1 MATKSRYGQ
10 YLKYKDS
17 SYFRITKI
25 NRIRLKFNSLQTW
38 PRLVICLNRIRVSQ
52 NFWVRKHQ
60 YIAGV
65 GIRLLTQSICCL
77 PKKSKSVP
85 WLSPLVARRAGDF
98 EVMECSLTIADR
110 LWIGCMK
117 IQECGCITPFRHKW
131 IGMACSMQDS
141 TPICRLIKC
150 AGHIIYVKFKNISS
164 ADFVTKLERIIQWNF
179 VTILILST
187 NVFA

>member
-1 MATKSRYGQ
+1 MSE
-10 YLKYKDS
+10 
-17 SYFRITKI
+17 SY
-25 NRIRLKFNSLQTW
+25 
-38 PRLVICLNRIRVSQ
+38 PCLSEFLSQ
-52 NFWVRKHQ
+52 KTPVYSGCWDPLA
-60 YIAGV
+60 YAID
-65 GIRLLTQSICCL
+65 LLFA
-77 PKKSKSVP
+77 PKKSKFVP
-85 WLSPLVARRAGDF
+85 CLSPLVARRTGDF